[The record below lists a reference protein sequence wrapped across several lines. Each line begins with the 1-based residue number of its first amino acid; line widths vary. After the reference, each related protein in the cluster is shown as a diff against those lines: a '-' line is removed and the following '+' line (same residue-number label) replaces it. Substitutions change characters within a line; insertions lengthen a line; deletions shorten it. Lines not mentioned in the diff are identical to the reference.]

1 MVFLAGNDIFTD
13 MSKQLATK
21 EHILDEPLAGALGE
35 RYLSYA
41 LSTIMSRSLPD
52 VRDGLKPVHRR
63 LLYAMRLLKLKP
75 DAGFKKCARVVGDV
89 IGKYHPH
96 GDQAV
101 YDALVRLA
109 QDFSVR
115 YPLID
120 GQGNF
125 GNIDGDNAAAMRY
138 TEARITRIA
147 EVLMEGLDE
156 DAVDFRTTY
165 DGEEEEPVVFPASF
179 PNLLAN
185 GATGIAVGM
194 ATSIPPHNA
203 GELIDGLLLII
214 DLRVARRKTLT
225 TNQLVNRI
233 PGPDFPT
240 GGLIVEPRENI
251 VQAYETGRGSFRLRA
266 RWEKE
271 NLGRGAYQIV
281 ITEIPYLVPKSRL
294 IEKIAD
300 LISDKKLPILTNVSD
315 ESDTSLR
322 IVLEPRSRSVEPA
335 ILMESLF
342 KLTDLETRVQLNL
355 NVLDAGKSPRVMS
368 LREALDAFLDHRREV
383 LLRRSKHRL
392 AKITQRMEVLAG
404 YLIAYLNLDEVIRI
418 IRQEDDPKAELM
430 AAFELSEVQVEAV
443 LNMRLR
449 SLRKLEE
456 ITLKKEHKAL
466 GEEKS
471 GIKALVKSEAGQWEV
486 IAADLAELKVMFG
499 PKTGLGKRR
508 SDFSEAP
515 QAEVVPLEAMIER
528 EPVTVICSQ
537 MGWVRAIRGHLPP
550 EDEVKYKDGDQPRF
564 RFHAQTTD
572 KLLLFASNGR
582 VYTIGADKLPGGRGH
597 GEPLRLMVELDDRED
612 IVALLRFKAES
623 RILVASSAGK
633 GFLAETDKLIAS
645 TRQGKQVMNLPEGTV
660 TRVCL
665 VAGGDHVAVL
675 GTNRKLLIYP
685 LDELP
690 TRGRGQGVVLQR
702 YPKGE
707 LADIKTFDLVDG
719 LSWRSGG
726 ASGRLRTEY
735 DLERWLGR
743 RGNVGRLVPKGFPSR
758 KSFGEV

>member
-1 MVFLAGNDIFTD
+1 MVFLARNDIFAG

-21 EHILDEPLAGALGE
+21 EHILDEPLAGALSE

-138 TEARITRIA
+138 TEARITKVA

-214 DLRVARRKTLT
+214 DLRVGRRQNLS
-225 TNQLVNRI
+225 TNQLINRI

-271 NLGRGAYQIV
+271 DLGRGAYQIV
-281 ITEIPYLVPKSRL
+281 ITEIPYLVQKSRL

-300 LISDKKLPILTNVSD
+300 LISDKKMPILTNISD
-315 ESDTSLR
+315 ESDASVR
-322 IVLEPRSRSVEPA
+322 IVLEPKSRSVEPH

-392 AKITQRMEVLAG
+392 AKIKHRMEVLAG
-404 YLIAYLNLDEVIRI
+404 YLVAYLNLDEVIRI

-456 ITLKKEHKAL
+456 IELKKEHKAL
-466 GEEKS
+466 GEEQS
-471 GIKALVKSEAGQWEV
+471 GIKALVKSEASQWEV

-499 PKTGLGKRR
+499 PKTDLGKRR
-508 SDFSEAP
+508 SDFSDAP
-515 QAEVVPLEAMIER
+515 QAEVVPLEAMIEK
-528 EPVTVICSQ
+528 EPITVICSQ
-537 MGWVRAIRGHLPP
+537 MGWVRAIKGHLPA
-550 EDEVKYKDGDQPRF
+550 EDEVKYKEGDQPRF

-597 GEPLRLMVELDDRED
+597 GEPLRLMVELDDQED
-612 IVALLRFKAES
+612 IVALLRFKSES

-633 GFLAETDKLIAS
+633 GFLAQADKLMAS

-665 VAGGDHVAVL
+665 VAEGDHVAVL

-685 LDELP
+685 LEQLP
-690 TRGRGQGVVLQR
+690 TRGRGQGVSLQR